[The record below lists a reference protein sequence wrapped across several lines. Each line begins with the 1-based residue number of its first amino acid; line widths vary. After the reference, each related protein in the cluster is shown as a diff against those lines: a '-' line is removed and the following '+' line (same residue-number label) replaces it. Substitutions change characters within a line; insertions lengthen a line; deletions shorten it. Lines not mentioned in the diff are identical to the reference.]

1 MAKISTYPIDSSVSL
16 ADYVIGTDAEDSNIT
31 KNYTIGSLIAL
42 AAQNID
48 LGEVLA
54 AGNTATNNITLTGDI
69 TCTNFQA
76 TGTISDSSSS
86 VGTAGQLLSSTATG
100 TQWINPSTGL
110 YINAY
115 ITSSAV
121 TTIASQGVGV
131 PLNFTYTQGLASSFT
146 ASNNRVTYTGTETKA
161 FAITTTVTVTGTTG
175 DSIFLY
181 ITKNGLA
188 ISSSEQD
195 VAIPQGS
202 SKPVTASLQTIQNLA
217 ENDIIAVQVINN
229 SGANNITTTHLNT
242 NVIIV

>member
-48 LGEVLA
+48 LAEVLA

-69 TCTNFQA
+69 TCTNFKA

-100 TQWINPSTGL
+100 TQWVSPNSGL
-110 YINAY
+110 YINGY
-115 ITSSAV
+115 IGTSAV

-146 ASNNRVTYTGTETKA
+146 ALNNRVSYTGTETKV
-161 FAITTTVTVTGTTG
+161 FAITIAVTVTGTTG
-175 DSIFLY
+175 DGIFFF

-195 VAIPQGS
+195 ISIPQGS
-202 SKPVTASLQTIQNLA
+202 SKPVTATLQTIQSLA
-217 ENDIIAVQVINN
+217 ENDYIGIQVINN
-229 SGANNITTTHLNT
+229 SGANNITTTHLST
-242 NVIIV
+242 NVIVV

>member
-86 VGTAGQLLSSTATG
+86 WGTAGQLLSSTATG

-161 FAITTTVTVTGTTG
+161 FAITTTVTVT
-175 DSIFLY
+175 
-181 ITKNGLA
+181 
-188 ISSSEQD
+188 
-195 VAIPQGS
+195 
-202 SKPVTASLQTIQNLA
+202 
-217 ENDIIAVQVINN
+217 
-229 SGANNITTTHLNT
+229 
-242 NVIIV
+242 

>member
-42 AAQNID
+42 AALNID
-48 LGEVLA
+48 LAEVLT
-54 AGNTATNNITLTGDI
+54 AGNTATNNITLTGNI

-100 TQWINPSTGL
+100 TQWVNPNSGL

-115 ITSSAV
+115 VATPAV
-121 TTIASQGVGV
+121 TTIGSQGVEV

-146 ASNNRVTYTGTETKA
+146 ALNNRVTYAGTETKV
-161 FAITTTVTVTGTTG
+161 FAITITATVTGTAG
-175 DSIFLY
+175 DSVSFL
-181 ITKNGLA
+181 IAKNGLSIA
-188 ISSSEQD
+188 SSAQEVSIS
-195 VAIPQGS
+195 QGS
-202 SKPVTASLQTIQNLA
+202 AKPVTATLQTIQSLA
-217 ENDIIAVQVINN
+217 TNDNIGVQVINN

-242 NVIIV
+242 NVVIV

>member
-42 AAQNID
+42 AALNID
-48 LGEVLA
+48 LAEVLT

-76 TGTISDSSSS
+76 TGTVSDSSSS

-100 TQWINPSTGL
+100 TQWVSPNSGL

-115 ITSSAV
+115 IAAPAV
-121 TTIASQGVGV
+121 TTVGAQGVGV
-131 PLNFTYTQGLASSFT
+131 PLDFTYTQGLASSFT
-146 ASNNRVTYTGTETKA
+146 ALNNRVTYAGTEAKV
-161 FAITTTVTVTGTTG
+161 FAITITATVTGTTG
-175 DSIFLY
+175 DGIFFL

-188 ISSSEQD
+188 ISSSGQD
-195 VAIPQGS
+195 VSIPQGS
-202 SKPVTASLQTIQNLA
+202 SKPVTATLQTIQSLA
-217 ENDIIAVQVINN
+217 ENDIIGVQVINN

-242 NVIIV
+242 NVVIV

>member
-42 AAQNID
+42 AALNID
-48 LGEVLA
+48 LAEVLT

-76 TGTISDSSSS
+76 TGTVSDSSSS

-100 TQWINPSTGL
+100 TQWVSPNSGL

-115 ITSSAV
+115 IAAPAV
-121 TTIASQGVGV
+121 TTIGAQGVGV
-131 PLNFTYTQGLASSFT
+131 PLDFTYTQGLSSSFT
-146 ASNNRVTYTGTETKA
+146 ALNNRVTYAGTEAKV
-161 FAITTTVTVTGTTG
+161 FAITITATVTGTTG
-175 DSIFLY
+175 DGILFL

-195 VAIPQGS
+195 VSIPQGS
-202 SKPVTASLQTIQNLA
+202 SKPVTATLQTIQSLA
-217 ENDIIAVQVINN
+217 ENDIIGVQVINN

-242 NVIIV
+242 NVVIV

>member
-42 AAQNID
+42 AALNID
-48 LGEVLA
+48 LAEVLT

-76 TGTISDSSSS
+76 TGTVSDSSSS

-100 TQWINPSTGL
+100 TQWVSPNSGL
-110 YINAY
+110 YYTAY
-115 ITSSAV
+115 IAAPAV
-121 TTIASQGVGV
+121 TTIGAQGVGV
-131 PLNFTYTQGLASSFT
+131 PLDFTYTQGLASSFT
-146 ASNNRVTYTGTETKA
+146 ALNNRVTYAGTEAKV
-161 FAITTTVTVTGTTG
+161 FAITITATVTGTTG
-175 DSIFLY
+175 DGIFFL

-188 ISSSEQD
+188 ISSSEQN
-195 VAIPQGS
+195 VSIPQGS
-202 SKPVTASLQTIQNLA
+202 SKPVTATLQTIQSLA
-217 ENDIIAVQVINN
+217 ENDIIGVQVINN

-242 NVIIV
+242 NVVIV

>member
-42 AAQNID
+42 AALNID
-48 LGEVLA
+48 LAEVLT

-76 TGTISDSSSS
+76 TGTVSDSSSS

-100 TQWINPSTGL
+100 TQWVSPNSGL

-115 ITSSAV
+115 IAAPAV
-121 TTIASQGVGV
+121 TTIGAQGVGV
-131 PLNFTYTQGLASSFT
+131 PLDFTYTQGLASSFT
-146 ASNNRVTYTGTETKA
+146 ALNNRVTYAGTEAKV
-161 FAITTTVTVTGTTG
+161 FAITITATVTGTTG
-175 DSIFLY
+175 DGILFL

-188 ISSSEQD
+188 ISSSGQD
-195 VAIPQGS
+195 VSIPQGS
-202 SKPVTASLQTIQNLA
+202 SKPVTATLQTIQSLA
-217 ENDIIAVQVINN
+217 ENDIIGVQVINN

-242 NVIIV
+242 NVVIV